1 MATNVQYYNNS
12 NNTVTS
18 WMKGRPPPV
27 AMPSYRKMSF
37 GSPGLLNN
45 VPTTPSANGS
55 SVVTNDPAARSNR
68 SNFNTPKNRIQMA
81 HFNNSGNAA
90 ANAANRA
97 VATSRRAAAIGPN
110 YTRVANFGRPMSPRN
125 RVPGP
130 RYFNNS
136 GNAAANNAAE
146 ASRRAGITRAMMP
159 NYERVTNFGKP
170 MAPKNKKRG
179 GRKTRRKGAN
189 AKN

>member
-1 MATNVQYYNNS
+1 MATNVRYYNNS

-18 WMKGRPPPV
+18 WMKGRPPPPV

-37 GSPGLLNN
+37 GSRGLLNN
-45 VPTTPSANGS
+45 VPTTPSSNGS
-55 SVVTNDPAARSNR
+55 SVVTNDPAATSNR

-97 VATSRRAAAIGPN
+97 AATRRRATAMEPN
-110 YTRVANFGRPMSPRN
+110 YPRMTNFGRFASPRN

-136 GNAAANNAAE
+136 ENAAVNNAME
-146 ASRRAGITRAMMP
+146 ASRKNRIASAMGP

-170 MAPKNKKRG
+170 LAPRNKKLG
-179 GRKTRRKGAN
+179 GRKTRRQTRRRN
-189 AKN
+189 